1 MAMKIKVHEASS
13 RKYRQHPS
21 DRIGIT
27 DDASAYIARKQGL
40 DARAKAWKTCLE
52 NGECLHEQGFCNTLS
67 GMLEYAISEIPH
79 SDIDGVRFELDPEEG
94 KRLIPTIWWG
104 WVYDGNDYRIA
115 PDKWVTVETGAGSFW
130 EKAMLAMMNRTIH
143 LSQDTGA
150 IIDDIYARGTDE
162 NIEYGIVFDERG
174 MSKYLLDCG
183 APSIKESAKIITNLV
198 IPIWE
203 ILVKA
208 SVIADKELVREF
220 NRLP

>member
-1 MAMKIKVHEASS
+1 MSKMMIKVHEASP

-21 DRIGIT
+21 QRVGVVN
-27 DDASAYIARKQGL
+27 DADPFIARKREL

-67 GMLEYAISEIPH
+67 GMLESAIAKIPH
-79 SDIDGVRFELDPEEG
+79 SDIDGVRFELDPED
-94 KRLIPTIWWG
+94 RIRSFPTIWWG
-104 WVYDGNDYRIA
+104 WVYQGNDYRVA
-115 PDKWVTVETGAGSFW
+115 PDKFVSVEDGAGAFW
-130 EKAMLAMMNRTIH
+130 EKAMLAMMDKSIH

-162 NIEYGIVFDERG
+162 NIEYGIVFDEGG

-183 APSIKESAKIITNLV
+183 APSIRESVDIISNLV
-198 IPIWE
+198 VPVWE
-203 ILVKA
+203 KLVKA

-220 NRLP
+220 K

>member
-1 MAMKIKVHEASS
+1 MSKMTIKVYEASP

-21 DRIGIT
+21 QRIGVVN
-27 DDASAYIARKQGL
+27 DADPFIARKREL

-67 GMLEYAISEIPH
+67 GMLEVAISKIPH

-94 KRLIPTIWWG
+94 KRLSPTIWWG
-104 WVYDGNDYRIA
+104 WVYDGNDYRVA

-130 EKAMLAMMNRTIH
+130 EKAMLAMMDRTIH

-162 NIEYGIVFDERG
+162 NIEYGIVFDESG

-183 APSIKESAKIITNLV
+183 APSIKESAKIITDKIV
-198 IPIWE
+198 PVWE
-203 ILVKA
+203 KLVKA

-220 NRLP
+220 K

>member
-1 MAMKIKVHEASS
+1 MSKMTIKVHEASP

-21 DRIGIT
+21 KRIGVVN
-27 DDASAYIARKQGL
+27 DADPFIARKREL
-40 DARAKAWKTCLE
+40 DAMAKAWRTCLE
-52 NGECLHEQGFCNTLS
+52 NGECLHDPDFCNALS
-67 GMLEYAISEIPH
+67 GMLESAISKIPH

-94 KRLIPTIWWG
+94 KRLSPTIWWG

-130 EKAMLAMMNRTIH
+130 ENAMLAMMDRTIH
-143 LSQDTGA
+143 LSQETGA

-162 NIEYGIVFDERG
+162 NIEYGIVFDEGG

-183 APSIKESAKIITNLV
+183 APSIRESVDIISKLV
-198 IPIWE
+198 VPVWE
-203 ILVKA
+203 KLVKA

-220 NRLP
+220 K